1 MTRSQNIRVYRACQ
15 RCRQRKLKCDHTL
28 SSCSQCLRAGGECI
42 LAGSRR
48 GGDFSRFRR
57 SRQKEHPTPSSSG
70 AGIEHEPTNQ
80 QNKDPVPGIEDP
92 IYAELDN
99 PGDALQIL
107 ARLAAS
113 DTQISSNL
121 TNPGAQNSF
130 TGVCSSN
137 GARFEASSAGSG
149 PMNPIQP
156 PMLQS
161 ILSETET
168 LVIGVLGTDT
178 VNGLVQQYETSIP
191 HEYISSNP
199 FSYTSNYHTFCPLAP
214 KKVLA
219 TTDPRKTAVE
229 EPFLLTVVLTIAS
242 KDEIAYREVH
252 QHCWNY
258 LKRHLLDVL
267 LATPSTLRV
276 GTVEGLLLLA
286 EWVPYM
292 QLETCS
298 YPNMFPMNLSAVEDN
313 MAWSLIGQAVRHSY
327 LLRLD
332 KASFRETAIGD
343 AQELDNRKL
352 LAWIF
357 VYISDR
363 QISVRMGQSFWSR
376 GPSLSTNFTAN
387 DFPTLRLRAD
397 AEHKYAH
404 VLQATIE
411 LTQILHNVHDTLYAS
426 KERRAQMVRRG
437 DYNRYLDDFRHSISA
452 WEGAWGSLEASPKLD
467 CTMHIFKEYVRLY
480 ASAFSFQSFLSKAV
494 QGEPVPTAPGKN
506 GAISLFPRGIMSTA
520 EGSYILE
527 SIDAA
532 RKILTIA
539 VQKSSEA
546 QIRYM
551 PFRFYVYTVYS
562 AVFLYKADVFGA
574 LVSTEYA
581 EIAYLVQQFIQAL
594 EEASISDFHIASRF
608 ASLLKRMWSSGRE
621 RSSSGGTTPSDALNN
636 TNRLRP
642 PASELPP
649 NIDIIDEQS
658 CRYAAFDTQ
667 LPEPFFIPT
676 PDFNLFCPE
685 LSTLESELVELGV
698 GSLS

>member
-1 MTRSQNIRVYRACQ
+1 MTRSRNVRVYRACE
-15 RCRQRKLKCDHTL
+15 RCRQRKLKCDQTSLSDKTL
-28 SSCSQCLRAGGECI
+28 SACLQCIRAGGECI

-57 SRQKEHPTPSSSG
+57 SRQKQNSTPSLSEARMENSP
-70 AGIEHEPTNQ
+70 IDQHNR
-80 QNKDPVPGIEDP
+80 DPMEGDGDP
-92 IYAELDN
+92 IHAELTN

-107 ARLAAS
+107 ARLAAN
-113 DTQISSNL
+113 DTQVPNK
-121 TNPGAQNSF
+121 PANSMPDPF
-130 TGVCSSN
+130 TGACSSD
-137 GARFEASSAGSG
+137 RTPIVTPFAGRG
-149 PMNPIQP
+149 PTNLIQP
-156 PMLQS
+156 PMLHS
-161 ILSETET
+161 TLSETET

-178 VNGLVQQYETSIP
+178 VNRLVQHYA
-191 HEYISSNP
+191 SS
-199 FSYTSNYHTFCPLAP
+199 YHTFCPLAP
-214 KKVLA
+214 RKVLA
-219 TTDPRKTAVE
+219 TIDPRKTAVE
-229 EPFLLTVVLTIAS
+229 EPFLLTVILTIAS

-276 GTVEGLLLLA
+276 GSVEGLLLLA

-292 QLETCS
+292 QLQTGS
-298 YPNMFPMNLSAVEDN
+298 YPNMFSMNLSAVEDN

-332 KASFRETAIGD
+332 KASFRETAIGET
-343 AQELDNRKL
+343 QELANRKL

-376 GPSLSTNFTAN
+376 GPALSTNFTAE
-387 DFPTLRLRAD
+387 DFPSLQLRPD

-452 WEGAWGSLEASPKLD
+452 WEGRWDGLKASPKLN

-480 ASAFSFQSFLSKAV
+480 ASAFSFQSLLSGAV
-494 QGEPVPTAPGKN
+494 QPGRREPAPITPGRN
-506 GAISLFPRGIMSTA
+506 GVTSLFPQGIMSTA

-532 RKILTIA
+532 RKILVIA
-539 VQKSSEA
+539 VQTNSEA

-562 AVFLYKADVFGA
+562 AVFLYKANVFGA
-574 LVSTEYA
+574 LLSTEYA
-581 EIAYLVQQFIQAL
+581 EIAYLVKQFIQAL
-594 EEASISDFHIASRF
+594 EEAAISDSHIASRF
-608 ASLLKRMWSSGRE
+608 ASLLKRMWVSGSQCSS
-621 RSSSGGTTPSDALNN
+621 PS
-636 TNRLRP
+636 TQHFEP
-642 PASELPP
+642 PQ
-649 NIDIIDEQS
+649 NVDVVDEQS
-658 CRYAAFDTQ
+658 CRYAACGSQ
-667 LPEPFFIPT
+667 LPEPLFIPT

-685 LSTLESELVELGV
+685 FSSLESELVELGV
-698 GSLS
+698 GSLGYPV

>member
-1 MTRSQNIRVYRACQ
+1 MTRSKNVRVYRACE
-15 RCRQRKLKCDHTL
+15 RCRQRKLKCDQTSL
-28 SSCSQCLRAGGECI
+28 SDKKLPACLQCTRAGDECI

-57 SRQKEHPTPSSSG
+57 SRQKQNPTPSLSG
-70 AGIEHEPTNQ
+70 ATMEHSPTDRHNR
-80 QNKDPVPGIEDP
+80 DPMEGDEDP
-92 IYAELDN
+92 IHAELTN

-107 ARLAAS
+107 ARLAAN
-113 DTQISSNL
+113 DTQVPNK
-121 TNPGAQNSF
+121 PANSMTTDPF
-130 TGVCSSN
+130 TGACSWD
-137 GARFEASSAGSG
+137 RTHIVTPFVESG
-149 PMNPIQP
+149 PTNLIQP
-156 PMLQS
+156 PRLHS
-161 ILSETET
+161 TLSETET

-178 VNGLVQQYETSIP
+178 VNRLVQQYEIFVP
-191 HEYISSNP
+191 REYIRSNR
-199 FSYTSNYHTFCPLAP
+199 FSYASSYHTFCPLAP
-214 KKVLA
+214 RKVLA
-219 TTDPRKTAVE
+219 TIDPRKTAVE
-229 EPFLLTVVLTIAS
+229 EPFLMTVILTIAS

-276 GTVEGLLLLA
+276 GSVEGLLLLA

-292 QLETCS
+292 QLQTGS
-298 YPNMFPMNLSAVEDN
+298 YPNMFSMNLSAVEDN

-332 KASFRETAIGD
+332 KASFRETAIGET
-343 AQELDNRKL
+343 QELADRKL

-376 GPSLSTNFTAN
+376 GPSLSANFTAE
-387 DFPTLRLRAD
+387 DFPSLQLRAD

-411 LTQILHNVHDTLYAS
+411 LTQILHNVHDILYAS
-426 KERRAQMVRRG
+426 KERRVQMVRRG

-452 WEGAWGSLEASPKLD
+452 WEGRWDSLEASPKLN

-480 ASAFSFQSFLSKAV
+480 ASAFSFQSLLSGAV
-494 QGEPVPTAPGKN
+494 QPRRRETVPITPGRN
-506 GAISLFPRGIMSTA
+506 GVTLLFPQGIMSTA

-532 RKILTIA
+532 RKILAIA
-539 VQKSSEA
+539 VQTNSET

-562 AVFLYKADVFGA
+562 AVFLYKANVFGA
-574 LVSTEYA
+574 LLSTEYA

-594 EEASISDFHIASRF
+594 EEAAISDSHIASRF
-608 ASLLKRMWSSGRE
+608 ASLLKRMWVSGSQCSSPSTQHFEPPQNVDVVDE
-621 RSSSGGTTPSDALNN
+621 R
-636 TNRLRP
+636 
-642 PASELPP
+642 
-649 NIDIIDEQS
+649 S
-658 CRYAAFDTQ
+658 CRYAACDSQ
-667 LPEPFFIPT
+667 LPEPLFIPT

-685 LSTLESELVELGV
+685 FSSLESELVELGV
-698 GSLS
+698 GSLSYPT

>member
-1 MTRSQNIRVYRACQ
+1 MTRSQNLRVYRACQ
-15 RCRQRKLKCDHTL
+15 RCRQRKLKCDQQNLRDSTS
-28 SSCSQCLRAGGECI
+28 SSCLQCIRAGGECI

-57 SRQKEHPTPSSSG
+57 SRQKQHAAPSLSEAEMEHAPNN
-70 AGIEHEPTNQ
+70 HEST
-80 QNKDPVPGIEDP
+80 DPMDRDEDP

-113 DTQISSNL
+113 DTRIPNDLANS
-121 TNPGAQNSF
+121 TAQDSY
-130 TGVCSSN
+130 TRACSSD
-137 GARFEASSAGSG
+137 GARIGTSSARSD
-149 PMNPIQP
+149 PANIIQP
-156 PMLQS
+156 PMLRS

-178 VNGLVQQYETSIP
+178 VNGLVHHYA
-191 HEYISSNP
+191 
-199 FSYTSNYHTFCPLAP
+199 SNYHTFCPLAP
-214 KKVLA
+214 RKVIA

-229 EPFLLTVVLTIAS
+229 EPFLLTVILTIAS
-242 KDEIAYREVH
+242 RDEIAYREVH

-313 MAWSLIGQAVRHSY
+313 MAWSLIGQAVRHSF

-332 KASFRETAIGD
+332 KTSFRETAMGD
-343 AQELDNRKL
+343 AQELENRKL

-387 DFPTLRLRAD
+387 DFPSLGLRAD
-397 AEHKYAH
+397 AVHKYAH

-426 KERRAQMVRRG
+426 KERRVQMVRRG

-452 WEGAWGSLEASPKLD
+452 WESTWGSLQASPKLN

-494 QGEPVPTAPGKN
+494 QGKRVPIAPGRD
-506 GAISLFPRGIMSTA
+506 GITSLFPRGIMSTA

-527 SIDAA
+527 SIEAA

-539 VQKSSEA
+539 VQTGTEA
-546 QIRYM
+546 QICYM
-551 PFRFYVYTVYS
+551 PFRFYVYVSYAVYS

-581 EIAYLVQQFIQAL
+581 EIADLVRLFIQTL
-594 EEASISDFHIASRF
+594 EEAAISDCHIASRF
-608 ASLLKRMWSSGRE
+608 ATLLKRMWVSSRQRSALGGITPRE
-621 RSSSGGTTPSDALNN
+621 ASNIYGLRQPTRSSSIPQNV
-636 TNRLRP
+636 
-642 PASELPP
+642 ELI
-649 NIDIIDEQS
+649 NEQS
-658 CRYAAFDTQ
+658 SQYATFDTQ

-676 PDFNLFCPE
+676 PEFNLFCPE
-685 LSTLESELVELGV
+685 LSSLESELVELGV
-698 GSLS
+698 GSLT